1 MKKSLL
7 IAFALL
13 TMSLVVMAVPAKK
26 GVYKTL
32 TLSDGTTVR
41 AMLVGDEHG
50 HFWRADDG
58 QTYVQKNGI
67 YQTVDTKDIVEKARV
82 ERVDGGGTPSG
93 GGGGTDTPTPDNPTP
108 DNPTPDNPGG
118 GSTGGDTPGGGDN
131 NGGGGGPDDNGG
143 YTNE

>member
-1 MKKSLL
+1 MKKKLF

-13 TMSLVVMAVPAKK
+13 TLSLVVMAVPAKK

-50 HFWRADDG
+50 HFWRTDNG

-67 YQTVDTKDIVEKARV
+67 YQTVDTKDVVLI
-82 ERVDGGGTPSG
+82 S
-93 GGGGTDTPTPDNPTP
+93 
-108 DNPTPDNPGG
+108 
-118 GSTGGDTPGGGDN
+118 SS
-131 NGGGGGPDDNGG
+131 
-143 YTNE
+143 